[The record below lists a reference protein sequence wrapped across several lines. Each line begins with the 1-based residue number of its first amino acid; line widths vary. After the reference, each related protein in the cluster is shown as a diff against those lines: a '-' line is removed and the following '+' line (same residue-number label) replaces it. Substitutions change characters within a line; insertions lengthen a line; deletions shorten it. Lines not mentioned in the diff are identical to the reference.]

1 MIQKGRPSKNAR
13 SSLIFFILLI
23 ASWLCFIDSLVAMLQ
38 FLLIALWHAAAS
50 AAIECIESIELLL
63 ISLLQLRAY
72 HTCHIADTL
81 HNHDLTDAVVLTL
94 QEAVVGQ

>member
-13 SSLIFFILLI
+13 SSLIFFI
-23 ASWLCFIDSLVAMLQ
+23 
-38 FLLIALWHAAAS
+38 LLIALWHAAAS

-63 ISLLQLRAY
+63 ITLLQLRAY
-72 HTCHIADTL
+72 HACHIADTL
-81 HNHDLTDAVVLTL
+81 HNHDLTDAVVLAL

>member
-23 ASWLCFIDSLVAMLQ
+23 A
-38 FLLIALWHAAAS
+38 LWHAAAP

-63 ISLLQLRAY
+63 ITLLQLRAY